1 MNNTVERALVARIE
15 QLESENT
22 QLSEQISQQ
31 KSRIYQ
37 LETVLN
43 NVWSSLPEQVQ
54 HNYRGYRE

>member
-1 MNNTVERALVARIE
+1 MSDTVQRALVARIE

-22 QLSEQISQQ
+22 QLTDQLAEKQG
-31 KSRIYQ
+31 RIYQ